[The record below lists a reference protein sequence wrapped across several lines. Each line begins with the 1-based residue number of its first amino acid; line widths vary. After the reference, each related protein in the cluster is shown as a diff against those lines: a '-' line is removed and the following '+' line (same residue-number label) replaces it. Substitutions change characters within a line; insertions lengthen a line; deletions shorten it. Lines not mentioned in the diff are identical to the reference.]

1 MPLSTE
7 AMLSTVILSAWV
19 VVMFL
24 TFLTERFVSAKGQVK
39 GLEHPSSKMEPF
51 QSKMRFSILFLLVMT
66 IAFALATNGYLL
78 SRKATLAEAQTQ
90 GLRTQTGVTVDQ
102 IKMIGRQLGL
112 RGDGP
117 WDRVITNNDET
128 NIALARSHRDRP
140 AGLSIDLLAA
150 RLKRKL
156 RLAETLET
164 TRSELVSLFESNVV
178 SQSEIIPRTDQ
189 VSLRRV
195 PHLPVDGEVFYREL
209 NIHIPADWS
218 ARIDLELSEST
229 AWQPTGRALAPAQ
242 PADESPV
249 TVTLRAGNNRLK
261 FCLQA
266 QDEASGDSNRVDY
279 WLECNGEQFKL
290 FETTRP
296 SGWSYSGISCAE
308 QADLNATSPGGG
320 TTLVQLQSA
329 DWEFQTKASL
339 ITRKSDDE

>member
-51 QSKMRFSILFLLVMT
+51 QSKMRFSILFLLLMT

-102 IKMIGRQLGL
+102 IEAIGRQLGL
-112 RGDGP
+112 KVSDP
-117 WDRVITNNDET
+117 WDRLRE
-128 NIALARSHRDRP
+128 RP
-140 AGLSIDLLAA
+140 AGPAADLLAA
-150 RLKRKL
+150 RLKRKK

-164 TRSELVSLFESNVV
+164 TRSELFRLFEANAV

-218 ARIDLELSEST
+218 ATVHLELSEST

-266 QDEASGDSNRVDY
+266 RDEASGDSNRVDY

-296 SGWSYSGISCAE
+296 SGWSYSGIACAE

>member
-51 QSKMRFSILFLLVMT
+51 QSKMRFSILFLLLMT

-102 IKMIGRQLGL
+102 IEEIGRQLGL
-112 RGDGP
+112 KVSDP
-117 WDRVITNNDET
+117 WERLRE
-128 NIALARSHRDRP
+128 RP

-164 TRSELVSLFESNVV
+164 TRSELVRRFEANAA

-195 PHLPVDGEVFYREL
+195 PHLRVDGEVFYREL

-229 AWQPTGRALAPAQ
+229 GWQPTGRALAPAQ
-242 PADESPV
+242 PADESPA

-266 QDEASGDSNRVDY
+266 RDEASGDSNRVDY
-279 WLECNGEQFKL
+279 WLECNGERLKL

>member
-78 SRKATLAEAQTQ
+78 SRKATLAEAQAQ

-102 IKMIGRQLGL
+102 IKEIGWQLGL
-112 RGDGP
+112 KVSDP
-117 WDRVITNNDET
+117 WDRLRE
-128 NIALARSHRDRP
+128 RP

-150 RLKRKL
+150 RLKRKT

-164 TRSELVSLFESNVV
+164 TRSELVRLFEANAV

-229 AWQPTGRALAPAQ
+229 GWQPTGRALAPAQ
-242 PADESPV
+242 PADESPA

-266 QDEASGDSNRVDY
+266 RDEASGDSNRVDY
-279 WLECNGEQFKL
+279 WLECNGERLKL

-296 SGWSYSGISCAE
+296 SGWSYSGISCVE

-339 ITRKSDDE
+339 ITRKIDDE

>member
-1 MPLSTE
+1 
-7 AMLSTVILSAWV
+7 MLTNLLVINAILCCWAALL
-19 VVMFL
+19 FL
-24 TFLTERFVSAKGQVK
+24 TFLTKRFVSDKGQLK
-39 GLEHPSSKMEPF
+39 GCDQSESKRRGAF
-51 QSKMRFSILFLLVMT
+51 ASRTRFSILFLLVMT
-66 IAFALATNGYLL
+66 IAFALATNAYLI

-90 GLRTQTGVTVDQ
+90 GLQTQTGVTVDQ
-102 IKMIGRQLGL
+102 IEEIGRQLGL
-112 RGDGP
+112 KASDP
-117 WDRVITNNDET
+117 WDRLRE
-128 NIALARSHRDRP
+128 RP

-150 RLKRKL
+150 HLKRKT
-156 RLAETLET
+156 RLAEILEA
-164 TRSELVSLFESNVV
+164 TRSELVSLFEANAV

-209 NIHIPADWS
+209 SIHIPAGCS
-218 ARIDLELSEST
+218 ARVELELVGT
-229 AWQPTGRALAPAQ
+229 ADDRGLTMVEEAAL
-242 PADESPV
+242 ADESPV
-249 TVTLRAGNNRLK
+249 TVTLQAGNNRLK

-266 QDEASGDSNRVDY
+266 RDEVSGDSNRVDY
-279 WLECNGEQFKL
+279 WLECNGERYRL

-296 SGWSYSGISCAE
+296 SGWSYSGIACAE

>member
-1 MPLSTE
+1 MP
-7 AMLSTVILSAWV
+7 ILIVMMIIV
-19 VVMFL
+19 VCFAVTIL
-24 TFLTERFVSAKGQVK
+24 QLIIAKERPRFKPK
-39 GLEHPSSKMEPF
+39 
-51 QSKMRFSILFLLVMT
+51 FSIFYLLLIT
-66 IAFALATNGYLL
+66 IVFALVANGYML
-78 SRKATLAEAQTQ
+78 SRKATLTEAQTE
-90 GLRTQTGVTVDQ
+90 GLWTQMGVTVHQ
-102 IKMIGRQLGL
+102 IKEIGWQLGL

-117 WDRVITNNDET
+117 WNRALTNDDET
-128 NIALARSHRDRP
+128 NIALARSRPDRP
-140 AGLSIDLLAA
+140 AGLSTDLLAA

-164 TRSELVSLFESNVV
+164 TRSELVRRFEANAA

-195 PHLPVDGEVFYREL
+195 PHLRVDGEVFYREL

-218 ARIDLELSEST
+218 ARVDLELSEYT
-229 AWQPTGRALAPAQ
+229 GWQPTGRALAPAQ

-249 TVTLRAGNNRLK
+249 TVTLQAGNNRLK

-266 QDEASGDSNRVDY
+266 RDEASGDSNRVDY

-320 TTLVQLQSA
+320 TTLVQLQST

-339 ITRKSDDE
+339 ITRKSDNE